1 MNTLSQANISQGK
14 GLSGY
19 QIVANGTVEDFLD
32 SIFTLNGASHGDV
45 LQYRIYLMSLVAHLK
60 TGLCVGLLNPGQFS
74 DYDGEKENPSS
85 IVLGNS
91 EQQIELQL

>member
-1 MNTLSQANISQGK
+1 
-14 GLSGY
+14 
-19 QIVANGTVEDFLD
+19 
-32 SIFTLNGASHGDV
+32 
-45 LQYRIYLMSLVAHLK
+45 MSLVAHLK